1 MDSTTATFKDLEVK
15 DICAGYYM
23 APSIYLRDGI
33 KVDGA
38 GESAT
43 LQITGGANPTFTH
56 TFTGCFQCAV
66 SQLLELIKAPFMTR
80 YSSRIG
86 CSMAWAHTIM
96 RNKFAGTCFRCGC
109 PVPKGAGHPHR
120 DYERK
125 LWMIVCIPCVKQYR
139 EQVQRL
145 REEEKKDAS

>member
-43 LQITGGANPTFTH
+43 LQITGGAIPSESDVYPHFH
-56 TFTGCFQCAV
+56 W
-66 SQLLELIKAPFMTR
+66 LLSMRGFPAI
-80 YSSRIG
+80 RIDKSTVYDAIFVANRLLDG
-86 CSMAWAHTIM
+86 M
-96 RNKFAGTCFRCGC
+96 
-109 PVPKGAGHPHR
+109 GAY
-120 DYERK
+120 DN
-125 LWMIVCIPCVKQYR
+125 
-139 EQVQRL
+139 
-145 REEEKKDAS
+145 A